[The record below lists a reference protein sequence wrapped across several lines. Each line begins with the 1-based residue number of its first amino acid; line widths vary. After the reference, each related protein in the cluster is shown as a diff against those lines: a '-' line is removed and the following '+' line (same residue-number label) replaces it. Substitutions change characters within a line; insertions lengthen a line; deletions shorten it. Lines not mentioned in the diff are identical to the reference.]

1 MAVRGALFPHAA
13 QWAEAEQAAPPCS
26 MCFPGHLSAHCII
39 LSHQLSPLLP
49 FFTYLTKHAAF
60 KNYLCMAY
68 FELKIV

>member
-26 MCFPGHLSAHCII
+26 MQHVLPRPPQCPLYHTV
-39 LSHQLSPLLP
+39 SPTVTPLP
-49 FFTYLTKHAAF
+49 FFTYFTKYAPF

-68 FELKIV
+68 LS